1 MKKDPFARAAVEMT
15 SAVSS
20 RYRLPPFRIFTVR
33 KEIETFQHLATF
45 PQDLHFSRESGCDK
59 KGQPRYTMAV
69 FSVSDKVRGCLGF
82 SFISHVKYTTK
93 LQH

>member
-1 MKKDPFARAAVEMT
+1 MKKDPFARAAVGMT

-69 FSVSDKVRGCLGF
+69 FFGF
-82 SFISHVKYTTK
+82 
-93 LQH
+93 